1 MSEKLTTIKLCG
13 ELGKKFGKT
22 HKFAVASVAEAVKA
36 MTVIL
41 PGFQSEL
48 MTRKDRGMAYAVF
61 IDKDNVG
68 REEFAN
74 PVAGRT
80 IKFVPILQGSKNGGI
95 LQIVLGIVL
104 IVVGAFTSYAGGSA
118 LISMG
123 ISMVLGGV
131 INLLSP
137 QQNISSKNNPN
148 NGTSYNFSG
157 PINTAAQGNPV
168 PLLYG
173 RMIVGSAVISAGIY
187 AEDKQ

>member
-1 MSEKLTTIKLCG
+1 
-13 ELGKKFGKT
+13 
-22 HKFAVASVAEAVKA
+22 
-36 MTVIL
+36 MT
-41 PGFQSEL
+41 S
-48 MTRKDRGMAYAVF
+48 KDRGMAYAVF